1 MFERR
6 IRSIRHI
13 PVSSVAD
20 ISFMLLIFFLTS
32 VQFQTST
39 PPPMLLTDRYIESDP
54 YASVHILQCV
64 SDHTMLIIQDG
75 DTVLCTYSA
84 LTDSAQRWASRKQRA
99 IVVLRSKPDTP
110 AREPLNVITLLR
122 EAGITGVVLGEFE

>member
-1 MFERR
+1 
-6 IRSIRHI
+6 
-13 PVSSVAD
+13 
-20 ISFMLLIFFLTS
+20 
-32 VQFQTST
+32 
-39 PPPMLLTDRYIESDP
+39 MLLTDRYIESDP
-54 YASVHILQCV
+54 YASAHILHCV
-64 SDHTMLIIQDG
+64 TDHTVLIIEDG

-122 EAGITGVVLGEFE
+122 GAGITGVVLGEFE